1 MFRCCWPLVVCPLAV
16 SCADAMRGENAASR
30 DSRNTDLHG
39 MKWLIAF
46 AAVVVLGLAGVVVT
60 HEMRSSSSASGSNQK
75 IATISTGERVE
86 LAPHLRAGTW
96 TVVEFTAE
104 W

>member
-1 MFRCCWPLVVCPLAV
+1 MP
-16 SCADAMRGENAASR
+16 GENAASR
-30 DSRNTDLHG
+30 DDQNTDLHD

-46 AAVVVLGLAGVVVT
+46 AAVVVLGLGGVMFT
-60 HEMRSSSSASGSNQK
+60 HKRGSSSSSAPGVNQK
-75 IATISTGERVE
+75 IATISTGETVD

-96 TVVEFTAE
+96 TVVEFTAD

>member
-1 MFRCCWPLVVCPLAV
+1 
-16 SCADAMRGENAASR
+16 
-30 DSRNTDLHG
+30 

-75 IATISTGERVE
+75 IATISTGERVD
-86 LAPHLRAGTW
+86 LAPHLRPGTW